1 VSQHPQH
8 LVEPAAAPV
17 DEVAKS
23 QQSAVASW
31 RDAAQVQRD
40 RAAHRPLV
48 LGFLAVRDLR
58 RAARY
63 DRWADETAAMT
74 PAEYLRDLNDGY

>member
-1 VSQHPQH
+1 MSQHAQY
-8 LVEPAAAPV
+8 LEPAAAPL
-17 DEVAKS
+17 DEVVKS

-40 RAAHRPLV
+40 RAARRPLV

-63 DRWADETAAMT
+63 ERWADEDAAMT
-74 PAEYLRDLNDGY
+74 PTEYLRHLHDGY